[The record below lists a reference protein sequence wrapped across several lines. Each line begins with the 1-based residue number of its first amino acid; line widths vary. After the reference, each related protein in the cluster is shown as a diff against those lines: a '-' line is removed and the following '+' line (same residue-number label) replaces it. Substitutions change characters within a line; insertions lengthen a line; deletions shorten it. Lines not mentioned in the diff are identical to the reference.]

1 MKVFNHRP
9 APSGGQHKGEVSPPT
24 GGRSAEA
31 AYAEIV
37 RRVHARTDDPDL
49 RRRLIAGMWRARQ
62 LRGTAR
68 LRDRQR
74 AIEAI
79 GRFRRAA
86 PIEAW
91 ELEALAEA
99 LAGDEAAPEEKAAE
113 ADRLQLVLPLADLV
127 SDLNLFVRV
136 GDRRDDPRDL
146 WRPTA
151 EAAARWPFL
160 DMDTPTSANVIALE
174 VPDGSRVAAAV
185 EAGDIPPPR
194 WLIEG
199 LAWGAA
205 AAAWTL
211 ARPVHLRPGCRARP
225 RWLWWLVVE
234 WLAEVTGGDP
244 GFGSRRPRNPL
255 TRNPVFA
262 ERRGL
267 PVAYD
272 RRGRISLGEVQS
284 QYVPRA
290 RAPRGERRGL
300 LPGPRAM
307 IVVPDGWPTWASAQ
321 RKGGRR
327 RASMDSAEDA
337 RRAGLAASIATRVAE
352 GKTRRAMIRSAVLEG
367 FTDAEIAKAIRC
379 STRTV
384 RRHRTAA
391 GLTRPPGRPRTSR
404 PKCGHLVAG

>member
-1 MKVFNHRP
+1 MKVINHRP
-9 APSGGQHKGEVSPPT
+9 APPGGQDKGEVSPY
-24 GGRSAEA
+24 A
-31 AYAEIV
+31 AIV
-37 RRVHARTDDPDL
+37 RRVHARTDDPEL
-49 RRRLIAGMWRARQ
+49 RRKLIDGMWRARQ
-62 LRGTAR
+62 RREIAR
-68 LRDRQR
+68 LRDRWR
-74 AIEAI
+74 AIRTV
-79 GRFRRAA
+79 GRFGRAE

-91 ELEALAEA
+91 ELEVLAETLGA
-99 LAGDEAAPEEKAAE
+99 EDAPEAE
-113 ADRLQLVLPLADLV
+113 DVRADPRQFSLQLADLV
-127 SDLNLFVRV
+127 PDLNRFVRV
-136 GDRRDDPRDL
+136 GERRDDPRDL
-146 WRPTA
+146 WLPTP
-151 EAAARWPFL
+151 AAAPRWPFL
-160 DMDTPTSANVIALE
+160 DLDTPTSANVIALE

-185 EAGDIPPPR
+185 GAGDIPPPR

-244 GFGSRRPRNPL
+244 GYGERRPRSPL

-272 RRGRISLGEVQS
+272 RRGRISLAEVRS

-307 IVVPDGWPTWASAQ
+307 IVVPDGWPTWRRAQ
-321 RKGGRR
+321 RRGGRR
-327 RASMDSAEDA
+327 RASMDSFETA
-337 RRAGLAASIATRVAE
+337 RKAGLEASIAARVAQ
-352 GKTRRAMIRSAVLEG
+352 GKTRREKVASGVLAG
-367 FTDAEIAKAIRC
+367 FTDAEIARALQC

-384 RRHRTAA
+384 QRHRLAA
-391 GLTRPPGRPRTSR
+391 GFIQPRGGRR
-404 PKCGHLVAG
+404 

>member
-1 MKVFNHRP
+1 MD
-9 APSGGQHKGEVSPPT
+9 APGPKPSQDYPPVTHQEATDRGTERQSPLAVAPEDLRRVGLT
-24 GGRSAEA
+24 DAHPLA
-31 AYAEIV
+31 AIV
-37 RRVHARTDDPDL
+37 RRVHARTDDPEL
-49 RRRLIAGMWRARQ
+49 RRKLIDGAWRAHQR
-62 LRGTAR
+62 RGIAR
-68 LRDRQR
+68 LRDRHA
-74 AIEAI
+74 AIQTV
-79 GRFRRAA
+79 GRFGRAE

-91 ELEALAEA
+91 ELEALDEV
-99 LAGDEAAPEEKAAE
+99 LATEEVRAADP
-113 ADRLQLVLPLADLV
+113 LQFSLQLADLV
-127 SDLNLFVRV
+127 PDLNRFLRV
-136 GDRRDDPRDL
+136 GARRDDPRDL
-146 WRPTA
+146 WLPTP
-151 EAAARWPFL
+151 AAAPRWAFVDL
-160 DMDTPTSANVIALE
+160 DTPTSANVIALE

-244 GFGSRRPRNPL
+244 GYGGRRPRSPL

-267 PVAYD
+267 SVAYD
-272 RRGRISLGEVQS
+272 RRGCISLSEVRS

-290 RAPRGERRGL
+290 RSPRGARRGL

-307 IVVPDGWPTWASAQ
+307 IVVPDGWPTWRRAQ
-321 RKGGRR
+321 RRGGRR
-327 RASMDSAEDA
+327 RASMDSFE
-337 RRAGLAASIATRVAE
+337 ATRKAAVEAATAARIA
-352 GKTRRAMIRSAVLEG
+352 KAATTREKVVGGVLAG
-367 FTDAEIAKAIRC
+367 FTDAEISGALQC

-384 RRHRTAA
+384 QRHRLAA
-391 GLTRPPGRPRTSR
+391 GLTRPKGGWR
-404 PKCGHLVAG
+404 

>member
-1 MKVFNHRP
+1 MTVPNLTANRERP
-9 APSGGQHKGEVSPPT
+9 EAPSRGFVPCPVPSVGQNEGGESPY
-24 GGRSAEA
+24 A
-31 AYAEIV
+31 ALV
-37 RRVHARTDDPDL
+37 RRVHARTDDPEL
-49 RRRLIAGMWRARQ
+49 RRRLVDGMWRARQ
-62 LRGTAR
+62 RREVAR
-68 LRDRQR
+68 LRDRWR
-74 AIEAI
+74 AIRTV
-79 GRFRRAA
+79 GRLGRAE

-91 ELEALAEA
+91 ELEALAALEA
-99 LAGDEAAPEEKAAE
+99 GEGVEGADVPAAIDP
-113 ADRLQLVLPLADLV
+113 RQLSLPLGNLV
-127 SDLNLFVRV
+127 PDLNRFVRV

-146 WRPTA
+146 WWPTP
-151 EAAARWPFL
+151 AAAAQWPFL

-194 WLIEG
+194 WLIGG

-225 RWLWWLVVE
+225 RWLLWLVAE

-244 GFGSRRPRNPL
+244 GYGSRRPRNPL

-272 RRGRISLGEVQS
+272 RRGRISLGEVRS
-284 QYVPRA
+284 RYIPRA
-290 RAPRGERRGL
+290 RAPRGGRRGL
-300 LPGPRAM
+300 LPGTRAM

-327 RASMDSAEDA
+327 RASMDSFDEA
-337 RRAGLAASIATRVAE
+337 RRAGVKASIATRVAK
-352 GKTRRAMIRSAVLEG
+352 GATTREKVTRGFLAG
-367 FTDAEIAKAIRC
+367 FTDAEIARALQC
-379 STRTV
+379 SPKTV
-384 RRHRTAA
+384 QHHRLAA
-391 GLTRPPGRPRTSR
+391 GLTRSR
-404 PKCGHLVAG
+404 GGARKR

>member
-1 MKVFNHRP
+1 MTVPNLTANRGSP
-9 APSGGQHKGEVSPPT
+9 EDPSRVELSPY
-24 GGRSAEA
+24 A
-31 AYAEIV
+31 ALV
-37 RRVHARTDDPDL
+37 RRVHARTDDPEL
-49 RRRLIAGMWRARQ
+49 RRKLIDGMWRARQ
-62 LRGTAR
+62 RREIAQ
-68 LRDRQR
+68 LRDRWR
-74 AIEAI
+74 AIHAV
-79 GRFRRAA
+79 GRFGRAE

-99 LAGDEAAPEEKAAE
+99 LAAEETEASEEVR
-113 ADRLQLVLPLADLV
+113 ADPRQFSLPLGDLV
-127 SDLNLFVRV
+127 PDLNRFMRV
-136 GDRRDDPRDL
+136 GERRDDPRDL
-146 WRPTA
+146 WLPTP
-151 EAAARWPFL
+151 AAVPRWPFL
-160 DMDTPTSANVIALE
+160 DLDTPTSANVIALE
-174 VPDGSRVAAAV
+174 VPDGSRVTAAV

-244 GFGSRRPRNPL
+244 GYGTRRPRSPL

-272 RRGRISLGEVQS
+272 RRGRISLSEVRS

-307 IVVPDGWPTWASAQ
+307 IVVPDGWPTWRRAQ
-321 RKGGRR
+321 RRGGRR
-327 RASMDSAEDA
+327 RASMDSFEDA
-337 RRAGLAASIATRVAE
+337 RRAGLKASIATRVAQ
-352 GKTRRAMIRSAVLEG
+352 GKTRRAMIARAVLDG
-367 FTDAEIAKAIRC
+367 FTDVEIAKAIRC

-384 RRHRTAA
+384 RRHRVAA
-391 GLTRPPGRPRTSR
+391 GFARPRGRPPSTG
-404 PKCGHLVAG
+404 K